1 MKESL
6 FKLNKYYDDLEYK
19 GIRDI
24 RDLFD
29 EIDEDYFKPIK
40 TRVTSDGSYTEYES
54 KGDKKDKEKN
64 YQ

>member
-1 MKESL
+1 M
-6 FKLNKYYDDLEYK
+6 EYK

-40 TRVTSDGSYTEYES
+40 TRVAFDGSYTEYES
-54 KGDKKDKEKN
+54 KGDKKRQRKKLSMR
-64 YQ
+64 